1 MDDLDKQR
9 EFDITEFLVINKG
22 GLPLFCFSPRKDLD
36 PALVGG
42 FFSAIQNFVKELESD
57 SESEG
62 DYIQSISFGDHYYI
76 FRFNNK
82 FNLFFISKSPKKIK
96 IKKINSHLKNLELMF
111 IDQYHDKIAD
121 FDGNVTSF
129 DKFLVIIDKY
139 FQDNFTKLKGMW

>member
-1 MDDLDKQR
+1 MDKKR
-9 EFDITEFLVINKG
+9 EFDITEFWVINKG

-57 SESEG
+57 SQSEG
-62 DYIQSISFGDHYYI
+62 DYIQSISFGDNYYI

-96 IKKINSHLKNLELMF
+96 IKKINSHLQNLESMF
-111 IDQYHDKIAD
+111 IEQYHNKIAD
-121 FDGNVTSF
+121 FDGNVTNF

-139 FQDNFTKLKGMW
+139 FQDNFAKLKGMW